1 MFWKKGSQCRGG
13 KKAKQ
18 RFTIAF
24 IANAAGGKEAAI
36 VIWKSEK
43 PRCFKGIDLSKLPV
57 SYFCQQN
64 AWMTGEILDVVLTK
78 LNRRYSSFYLDL
90 QYC

>member
-1 MFWKKGSQCRGG
+1 M
-13 KKAKQ
+13 AKQ

-43 PRCFKGIDLSKLPV
+43 P
-57 SYFCQQN
+57 
-64 AWMTGEILDVVLTK
+64 TEDVL
-78 LNRRYSSFYLDL
+78 RA
-90 QYC
+90 